1 VCVGV
6 GAFTHDDRRHQVDL
20 LHVTRTTSYKL
31 WEDGVFSLEE
41 RKQIVS
47 EVTDDLF
54 HLKNSVE
61 KHRPAEE
68 WEAIRERIATTKQRL
83 GKLTWQLE

>member
-1 VCVGV
+1 LIRI
-6 GAFTHDDRRHQVDL
+6 DDIFL
-20 LHVTRTTSYKL
+20 LA
-31 WEDGVFSLEE
+31 D

-54 HLKNSVE
+54 HLKHSVE

-68 WEAIRERIATTKQRL
+68 WEVIRSRIAIMRERL
-83 GKLTWQLE
+83 EKLAWELE